1 MIWLLLLDKEI
12 LVVVITPVDIVD
24 NVAKPSELLR
34 SDCGRCVDPDGANGH
49 IPVDLNEP
57 AAGVHTTSRAFHRF
71 AHTM

>member
-34 SDCGRCVDPDGANGH
+34 SDCGRCVDGTWSNGRLLVEAETRAPVVH
-49 IPVDLNEP
+49 IMP
-57 AAGVHTTSRAFHRF
+57 RAFHRF